1 MEHFLISNQ
10 GINTYLEYELDETQ
24 EIDTLCMGMVKNNK
38 IEGMLPVVFQQ
49 IDKRRYFKYTI
60 TSKITLNK
68 FLEREVSRHKLLRIM
83 ESILKALM
91 EGEEYMIPPSVCLLE
106 ENKIYVDSHTGEAF
120 LICLPILDGVKAAD
134 IRLFFKNLLFQAK
147 YESGEDNS
155 YVAHLIGIL
164 NQEEKFCVSLFLREV
179 RFLLGE
185 RGKGDTKETFNKPR
199 ERKVSLGKQHE
210 EKKVQPLEKKPQES
224 IGEIGQNLLQPERKG
239 EIEKTKQGD
248 MVWEFELNSETHKEE
263 KNKKRGFFGSLFQKK
278 SRERS
283 FDSFIDSGEE
293 PVFEFLM
300 PGQEEPIHA
309 KLEPSE
315 IDIAP
320 IVKSFVE
327 DTPIPADFGGTTL
340 LNEYKYDETSLLQE
354 WGTERHSEP
363 YLIRNQTQEKFY
375 INKSVV
381 RIGREK
387 QQVDYCVQENKA
399 VGRSHAD
406 IITRGQRYYVMDLNS
421 KNRTFINGQAIPS
434 QQEMEIMD
442 GDCVRLANEEFIFH
456 T

>member
-1 MEHFLISNQ
+1 M
-10 GINTYLEYELDETQ
+10 
-24 EIDTLCMGMVKNNK
+24 
-38 IEGMLPVVFQQ
+38 
-49 IDKRRYFKYTI
+49 
-60 TSKITLNK
+60 
-68 FLEREVSRHKLLRIM
+68 
-83 ESILKALM
+83 
-91 EGEEYMIPPSVCLLE
+91 
-106 ENKIYVDSHTGEAF
+106 
-120 LICLPILDGVKAAD
+120 
-134 IRLFFKNLLFQAK
+134 
-147 YESGEDNS
+147 
-155 YVAHLIGIL
+155 
-164 NQEEKFCVSLFLREV
+164 
-179 RFLLGE
+179 LGE

-239 EIEKTKQGD
+239 ETEKTKQGD